1 MNVHEIMQGDKARAV
16 LSCTNKRQREI
27 AEALLIQLVADAFKE
42 GHDKGEKEGGVNVLE
57 SLQEVY
63 GEGLEETDVW
73 ADYMDVEPETE
84 HKCDECGE
92 TFKESQGEDA
102 TAFGLKFL
110 CDDDYDK
117 WHKDSLELLRSHT
130 KEGN

>member
-27 AEALLIQLVADAFKE
+27 AEALLVQLVADAFKAGKEE
-42 GHDKGEKEGGVNVLE
+42 GDQEGGRYVLE
-57 SLQEVY
+57 YLSDLY
-63 GEGLEETDVW
+63 EGVEDTDVY
-73 ADYMDVEPETE
+73 AEYFEVEPETE

-92 TFKESQGEDA
+92 RFKESQGEDA

-130 KEGN
+130 KEGE

>member
-16 LSCTNKRQREI
+16 LFCTNKRQREI
-27 AEALLIQLVADAFKE
+27 AEALLVELVAEAFKVGKEE
-42 GHDKGEKEGGVNVLE
+42 GDKEGGQYVLDYLT
-57 SLQEVY
+57 SLY
-63 GEGLEETDVW
+63 EGVEDTDVY
-73 ADYMDVEPETE
+73 AEYYEVEPEAE
-84 HKCDECGE
+84 LVCDECGQ
-92 TFKESQGEDA
+92 TFKESEGEDA

-130 KEGN
+130 KEGE

>member
-27 AEALLIQLVADAFKE
+27 AEALLVELVAEAFKVGKEE
-42 GHDKGEKEGGVNVLE
+42 GDNEGGQYVLDYLS
-57 SLQEVY
+57 SLYDGVED
-63 GEGLEETDVW
+63 TDVY
-73 ADYMDVEPETE
+73 AEYYEVEPEAE
-84 HKCDECGE
+84 LVCDECGQ
-92 TFKESQGEDA
+92 TFKESEGEDA

-130 KEGN
+130 KEGE

>member
-27 AEALLIQLVADAFKE
+27 AEALLVELVADAFKAGKEE
-42 GHDKGEKEGGVNVLE
+42 GDNEGGQYVLDYLS
-57 SLQEVY
+57 SLYDGVED
-63 GEGLEETDVW
+63 TDVY
-73 ADYMDVEPETE
+73 AEYYEVEPEAE
-84 HKCDECGE
+84 LVCDECGQ
-92 TFKESQGEDA
+92 TFKESDGEDA

>member
-27 AEALLIQLVADAFKE
+27 AEALLVELVADAFKAGKEE
-42 GHDKGEKEGGVNVLE
+42 GDNEGGQYVLDYLS
-57 SLQEVY
+57 SLYDGVED
-63 GEGLEETDVW
+63 TDVY
-73 ADYMDVEPETE
+73 AEYYEVEPEAE
-84 HKCDECGE
+84 LVCDECGQ
-92 TFKESQGEDA
+92 TFKESEGENA

>member
-27 AEALLIQLVADAFKE
+27 AEALLVQLVADAFKA
-42 GHDKGEKEGGVNVLE
+42 GKKEGDNEGGQYVLDYLSSLYDGVE
-57 SLQEVY
+57 D
-63 GEGLEETDVW
+63 TDVY
-73 ADYMDVEPETE
+73 AEYYEVEPEAE
-84 HKCDECGE
+84 LVCDECGE

-130 KEGN
+130 KEGE

>member
-27 AEALLIQLVADAFKE
+27 AEALLVELVAEAFKA
-42 GHDKGEKEGGVNVLE
+42 GKKEGDNEGGQYVLDYLSSLYDGVE
-57 SLQEVY
+57 D
-63 GEGLEETDVW
+63 TDVY
-73 ADYMDVEPETE
+73 AEYYEVEPETE
-84 HKCDECGE
+84 LVCDECGE
-92 TFKESQGEDA
+92 TFKESEGEDA

-130 KEGN
+130 KEGE